1 MNLLLLL
8 LERCGVDPAVAG
20 DVVEE
25 YRSGRSRGWFLWQA
39 FAAAAIAIGRGIRQ
53 HKVLAL
59 RAIVVGL
66 LAVRGVNGFVY
77 LPVRETIDATL
88 TAHGFSGPRLW
99 FLFEPYVVAPMLSL
113 ACGMIAGWI
122 TGRLHRPYSVP
133 LVAGLGV
140 IEVLVTT
147 PALYWLAV
155 NAMTNTRF
163 LPYLSL
169 KLTDSGLVVVG
180 LLLGAVL
187 SAGREAAP
195 TSSLPA
201 VAD

>member
-20 DVVEE
+20 DVIEE

-39 FAAAAIAIGRGIRQ
+39 SAAAAIAISHGIGQ
-53 HKVLAL
+53 HRVLAI

-77 LPVRETIDATL
+77 LPVREAIDATL

-122 TGRLHRPYSVP
+122 TGRSHRPYSVP
-133 LVAGLGV
+133 LVTGLGV
-140 IEVLVTT
+140 MQVLVTM
-147 PALYWLAV
+147 PGLFRLAMD
-155 NAMTNTRF
+155 ATTNTRF

-169 KLTDSGLVVVG
+169 KLTDSGLVIVG

-187 SAGREAAP
+187 SAGAAP
-195 TSSLPA
+195 RLSSLPTSA
-201 VAD
+201 E